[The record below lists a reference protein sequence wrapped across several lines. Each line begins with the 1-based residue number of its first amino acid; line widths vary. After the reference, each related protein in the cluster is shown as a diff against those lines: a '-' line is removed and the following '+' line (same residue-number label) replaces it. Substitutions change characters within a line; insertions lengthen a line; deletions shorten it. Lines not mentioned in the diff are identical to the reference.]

1 MSQEPLWQVVERAA
15 SRERFTG
22 YLQAS
27 EHNGAK
33 ALELYQWNTEIS
45 SAFWGQLG
53 HMEIALRNT
62 ISNRFR
68 LYSQKIHKEADWIKL
83 VQKKEILANGELLR
97 INEAMGR
104 VANNKKEVS
113 VDQIISELPLG
124 FWATLLSKRYRNLWP
139 ELAGGF
145 LGLASR
151 DSMELARLVQ
161 QARWLRNRVGHHHRI
176 WNLDLKNHHLGI
188 LRITHMIDPEL
199 ERWLSSVSAVPELL
213 KHRPGD
219 GSRG

>member
-1 MSQEPLWQVVERAA
+1 MSQEPLWHVVERAV
-15 SRERFTG
+15 SRPRFTG

-27 EHNGAK
+27 NHNGAL
-33 ALELYQWNTEIS
+33 ALELYKWNTEIS
-45 SAFWGQLG
+45 SAFWVQLG

-62 ISNRFR
+62 ISNRIR
-68 LYSQKIHKEADWIKL
+68 LYSQKIHNEDDWISL
-83 VQKKEILANGELLR
+83 AQQKEILARGELLR
-97 INEAMGR
+97 LEEAKGR
-104 VANNKKEVS
+104 VASNKKEIS
-113 VDQIISELPLG
+113 FDQIISELPLG
-124 FWATLLSKRYRNLWP
+124 FWATLLGKRYRNIWP

-151 DSMELARLVQ
+151 DSKELARLVQ
-161 QARWLRNRVGHHHRI
+161 QARWLRNRIGHHHRI
-176 WNLDLKNHHLGI
+176 WNIDLKSHHIGI

-199 ERWLSSVSAVPELL
+199 ERWLSSVSGVPELL